1 MIMMVVVIRMKHLV
15 IMEGTWETL
24 HHLKR
29 PGETF
34 DKVIERLITSH
45 KEYVTL
51 LQDQVQVQEI
61 E

>member
-1 MIMMVVVIRMKHLV
+1 MIMVIIVIRMKHLV
-15 IMEGTWETL
+15 VMDGTWETL
-24 HHLKR
+24 HGLKR

-51 LQDQVQVQEI
+51 LQDQVQVSKL
-61 E
+61 